1 MKARLPQGMG
11 GGGAANLQQLARQA
25 QKMQEKM
32 EEITTELEAKTYTA
46 TSGGGAVSVAVTGK
60 MEVKTIDIKPE
71 VIDPDDAEMLGDL
84 VTAAVNEALRAAA
97 AEKEEKLGALSG
109 GMSIP
114 GCSDMPGYHV
124 PPLERL
130 VDKFESLPGVGHKSA
145 QRIAY
150 YVLGLSRKRRRAL
163 RRRFSTRT
171 KISTTAR
178 SAAT

>member
-84 VTAAVNEALRAAA
+84 VTAQSTRRCV
-97 AEKEEKLGALSG
+97 
-109 GMSIP
+109 
-114 GCSDMPGYHV
+114 
-124 PPLERL
+124 
-130 VDKFESLPGVGHKSA
+130 
-145 QRIAY
+145 
-150 YVLGLSRKRRRAL
+150 RRRLKRKKSSA
-163 RRRFSTRT
+163 RFP
-171 KISTTAR
+171 
-178 SAAT
+178 AA